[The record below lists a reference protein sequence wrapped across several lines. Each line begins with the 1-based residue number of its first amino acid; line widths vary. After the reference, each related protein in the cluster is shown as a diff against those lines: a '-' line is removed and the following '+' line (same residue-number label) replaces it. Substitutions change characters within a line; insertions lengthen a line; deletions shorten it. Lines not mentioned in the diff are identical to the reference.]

1 MTFTLLQ
8 MCKAQHEKF
17 EKLSAEVV
25 HMSMVL
31 GDDSEDGLAE
41 WRDLESSLTDER
53 LQKFKGK
60 KTELNKATV
69 SYWYHSLFSHV
80 LVCAQDNTKQTPSRY
95 VLSTNPLHPTTAVSK
110 RPCGAPI

>member
-1 MTFTLLQ
+1 MTWTLLQ

-17 EKLSAEVV
+17 EKLSEEVV

-31 GDDSEDGLAE
+31 GDDSDADLAE

-53 LQKFKGK
+53 LQKFKDK

-69 SYWYHSLFSHV
+69 SFCVTVYICRTFVHEH
-80 LVCAQDNTKQTPSRY
+80 
-95 VLSTNPLHPTTAVSK
+95 
-110 RPCGAPI
+110 G